1 MREAVGRSVGEREG
15 SPTEV
20 GERVGS
26 ASGLLWGLVE
36 RAWRSLL
43 RAVRSLPRFWRS
55 PEDQPPWARPALL
68 GIAAVAGLAY
78 GWGMNGAAL
87 EDFYG
92 AAARSMSGSWHDFF
106 FGAFDPAGTMSVDKL
121 PGALWPQALSL
132 RIFGFHVWAIVLPQV
147 IEGVLTILV
156 LYRAVR
162 RLAGPL
168 AGIVAAAVLA
178 TSPVT
183 VALNRGNVAD
193 SLLILLLVLAAD
205 ATSAALLA
213 ETGTRAEGTCPPAS
227 VETGT
232 DWGDTRSARIPKS
245 ASAGGACH
253 PASVGRLRT
262 LLLAGVW
269 VGLAFQAKMLAAW
282 LVLPALAAAYLL
294 AAPPRLRT
302 RLGHVALAGV
312 VTVVVSLSWMTVVS
326 LVPAHERPYV
336 DGTQND
342 SLFSQVFDYNGIS
355 RLGRSNVFAGA
366 GHPARFLVQLSE
378 EASAPTHSVK
388 PGLGR
393 LLSGVFGRDD
403 GWLLP
408 AALIAAVA
416 ILLERRRARAD
427 RRDPLRAA
435 AVLWGT
441 WLVVLW
447 AFFSAG
453 GYPNSYYV
461 AALSP
466 ATGALC
472 GAGLALAWRYRG
484 HRVAPAALAGTLVCC
499 VGYGIYLL
507 QGGTAVPGWL
517 APTAAALGLAGAL
530 ALWRPPRVS
539 PDTLRV
545 EQGSEPP
552 TGSAALHVSDRD
564 GLPASRTG
572 AGRLGRGF
580 GAPTRG
586 VVAFAVVCALL
597 LPGVAAAL
605 MVTRGLG
612 PFAAP
617 YEPVSATLSRA
628 RARSADVADEQVVDQ
643 LASTY
648 DTPIP
653 LATDSSILAA
663 PFILA
668 TGSEVLPI
676 GGFQGGVPSPTLAR
690 LQRYIAAGEV
700 RAFLVPV
707 HSNDPRV
714 VWIHSH
720 CTLPGSEG
728 AGGNPTALYIC
739 NA

>member
-1 MREAVGRSVGEREG
+1 MREAVGRSVGVLDSQPGTRERTEG
-15 SPTEV
+15 
-20 GERVGS
+20 RV
-26 ASGLLWGLVE
+26 E
-36 RAWRSLL
+36 HAWH
-43 RAVRSLPRFWRS
+43 SLPRFWRS
-55 PEDQPPWARPALL
+55 PKGQPPWARPALL
-68 GIAAVAGLAY
+68 GIAAVAGLTY

-106 FGAFDPAGTMSVDKL
+106 FGAFDPAGTVSVDKL

-147 IEGVLTILV
+147 LEGVLTILV

-213 ETGTRAEGTCPPAS
+213 ETGTRAAGTCLPAS

-232 DWGDTRSARIPKS
+232 RA
-245 ASAGGACH
+245 AGTCL
-253 PASVGRLRT
+253 PASVETGTRAEGTRTPASAGRLRT
-262 LLLAGVW
+262 LLMAGVW
-269 VGLAFQAKMLAAW
+269 VGLAFQAKMLTAW

-378 EASAPTHSVK
+378 EASAPTHAAK

-408 AALIAAVA
+408 AALIAAIA
-416 ILLERRRARAD
+416 ILLERRRARAN
-427 RRDPLRAA
+427 RRDPLQAA
-435 AVLWGT
+435 VVLWGT
-441 WLVVLW
+441 WLVTLW

-484 HRVAPAALAGTLVCC
+484 RRVAPAALAGTLVCC

-517 APTAAALGLAGAL
+517 APAAAVLGLAGAL
-530 ALWRPPRVS
+530 ALWAS
-539 PDTLRV
+539 LR
-545 EQGSEPP
+545 
-552 TGSAALHVSDRD
+552 A
-564 GLPASRTG
+564 RT
-572 AGRLGRGF
+572 
-580 GAPTRG
+580 
-586 VVAFAVVCALL
+586 VAFAVVCALL

-617 YEPVSATLSRA
+617 YEPASATLSQA
-628 RARSADVADEQVVDQ
+628 RARSADIADEQVVDQ

-676 GGFQGGVPSPTLAR
+676 GGFQGGIPSPTLAR

-707 HSNDPRV
+707 DSGDTRV
-714 VWIHSH
+714 EWIHAH
-720 CTLPGSEG
+720 CARQGPEGRGS
-728 AGGNPTALYIC
+728 PTALYVC
-739 NA
+739 GS

>member
-1 MREAVGRSVGEREG
+1 MREAVGQSAGEREGPPAEAGERVGNGTGRIGETVGRSVGEH
-15 SPTEV
+15 
-20 GERVGS
+20 
-26 ASGLLWGLVE
+26 A
-36 RAWRSLL
+36 
-43 RAVRSLPRFWRS
+43 RFWRS

-68 GIAAVAGLAY
+68 AIAAVAGLAY

-92 AAARSMSGSWHDFF
+92 AAARSMSGSWHNFF
-106 FGAFDPAGTMSVDKL
+106 FGAFDPAGTVSVDKL

-147 IEGVLTILV
+147 LEGVLTILV

-183 VALNRGNVAD
+183 VALDRGNVAD

-205 ATSAALLA
+205 TTSAALL
-213 ETGTRAEGTCPPAS
+213 S
-227 VETGT
+227 
-232 DWGDTRSARIPKS
+232 
-245 ASAGGACH
+245 
-253 PASVGRLRT
+253 GRLRT
-262 LLLAGVW
+262 LLLAAVW

-294 AAPPRLRT
+294 AAAPRLRA
-302 RLGHVALAGV
+302 RLGQVALAGV
-312 VTVVVSLSWMTVVS
+312 VTVAVSLSWMTVVS

-366 GHPARFLVQLSE
+366 GHPAQFLVQLSE
-378 EASAPTHSVK
+378 RASAPTHSVK

-408 AALIAAVA
+408 AALIATVA

-435 AVLWGT
+435 VVLWGT

-453 GYPNSYYV
+453 DYPNSYYV

-472 GAGLALAWRYRG
+472 GAGLALAWR
-484 HRVAPAALAGTLVCC
+484 HRSCRAAPAALAGALVCS

-507 QGGTAVPGWL
+507 RGGTAVPSWL
-517 APTAAALGLAGAL
+517 APAAVVLGVAGVL
-530 ALWRPPRVS
+530 ALWAPSRARPGT
-539 PDTLRV
+539 PDF
-545 EQGSEPP
+545 EQGPEPP
-552 TGSAALHVSDRD
+552 AGVAPDASDGAGS
-564 GLPASRTG
+564 PASRSG
-572 AGRLGRGF
+572 AGRFSRGF

-586 VVAFAVVCALL
+586 VVAFTVVCVLL

-617 YEPVSATLSRA
+617 YEPASATISRA
-628 RARSADVADEQVVDQ
+628 KARSADVADEQVVDQ

-648 DTPIP
+648 NTPIP

-668 TGSEVLPI
+668 TGTEVLPI

-700 RAFLVPV
+700 RAFIVPV
-707 HSNDPRV
+707 HTDDPRIK
-714 VWIHSH
+714 WIHAH
-720 CTLPGSEG
+720 CTLPQGSEG
-728 AGGNPTALYIC
+728 TGSSPTALYVC
-739 NA
+739 GG

>member
-1 MREAVGRSVGEREG
+1 MREGIGRSVGER
-15 SPTEV
+15 
-20 GERVGS
+20 
-26 ASGLLWGLVE
+26 A
-36 RAWRSLL
+36 
-43 RAVRSLPRFWRS
+43 RFWHS
-55 PEDQPPWARPALL
+55 PPDQPPWARPALL
-68 GIAAVAGLAY
+68 AIAALAGLAY

-92 AAARSMSGSWHDFF
+92 AAARSMSSSWHNFF
-106 FGAFDPAGTMSVDKL
+106 FGAFDPAGTVSVDKL

-162 RLAGPL
+162 RLSGPL
-168 AGIVAAAVLA
+168 AGLVAAAVLA

-205 ATSAALLA
+205 ATSAALV
-213 ETGTRAEGTCPPAS
+213 S
-227 VETGT
+227 
-232 DWGDTRSARIPKS
+232 
-245 ASAGGACH
+245 
-253 PASVGRLRT
+253 GRLRT
-262 LLLAGVW
+262 LLLAGMW
-269 VGLAFQAKMLAAW
+269 VGLAFQAKMLSAW

-294 AAPPRLRT
+294 AAAPPLRT
-302 RLGHVALAGV
+302 RLWHVALAGA
-312 VTVVVSLSWMTVVS
+312 VTVVVSLSWMVVVS
-326 LVPAHERPYV
+326 LVPSHERPYV

-366 GHPARFLVQLSE
+366 GHPAQFLVQLSE
-378 EASAPTHSVK
+378 KVSAPAHAVP
-388 PGLGR
+388 PGPAR

-427 RRDPLRAA
+427 RRDPMRALV
-435 AVLWGT
+435 VLWGT
-441 WLVVLW
+441 WLVLLW

-466 ATGALC
+466 ATAALC

-484 HRVAPAALAGTLVCC
+484 HRASSATLAGVLLCC

-507 QGGTAVPGWL
+507 GGGTAVPGWL
-517 APTAAALGLAGAL
+517 APVAVVVCLAAVL
-530 ALWRPPRVS
+530 ALWAPHRKDLGPVGKDEGS
-539 PDTLRV
+539 PSGVDSLK
-545 EQGSEPP
+545 
-552 TGSAALHVSDRD
+552 SASARSLN
-564 GLPASRTG
+564 
-572 AGRLGRGF
+572 RGF
-580 GAPTRG
+580 GAPPRG
-586 VVAFAVVCALL
+586 VVAFAVGCALL
-597 LPGVAAAL
+597 LPGIAATL

-617 YEPVSATLSRA
+617 YEPASATISRA
-628 RARSADVADEQVVDQ
+628 QARSTRIADEQVVAQ

-648 DTPIP
+648 NTSIP

-700 RAFLVPV
+700 RAFVVPV
-707 HSNDPRV
+707 RSDDPRIA
-714 VWIHSH
+714 WIHSH
-720 CTLPGSEG
+720 CTLPGSAG
-728 AGGNPTALYIC
+728 AGNGPTALYVC
-739 NA
+739 N